1 MTKDDMSSL
10 VQVDV
15 SIDGQA
21 WKEVETFENYGPAD
35 PVYTLDPTKGIIS
48 FGDGTRGCRPP
59 TGSTITATYGTGAG
73 SAGNI
78 MSFTWTASDAN
89 LHLALSATIM
99 KSPRSFRVSLYQG
112 TEQSWRWR
120 FVTWLCDAMKES
132 LLDSLPRKK

>member
-10 VQVDV
+10 VQVNV
-15 SIDGQA
+15 SINGQV
-21 WKEVETFENYGPAD
+21 WKKVETFENYGPAER
-35 PVYTLDPTKGIIS
+35 VYTLDPTEGTVS
-48 FGDGTRGCRPP
+48 FGDGTRGCKPP

-78 MSFTWTASDAN
+78 TSFTWTAPDAH

-99 KSPRSFRVSLYQG
+99 ILPSSFRLRIYQG

-120 FVTWLCDAMKES
+120 FVTWLCDAMKERSVDS
-132 LLDSLPRKK
+132 LLRKK